1 MQAEIQHQFNLYQY
15 SLCKYTHHAK
25 QHERF
30 GRIYFVLATDQFFY
44 VPFQINKRQVVQFLH
59 RSIKDSLPAVGD
71 DYFST
76 FSTTHNYQTSYV
88 CQF

>member
-44 VPFQINKRQVVQFLH
+44 VPFQINKRQVVEFLH